1 MSGRAERGPESA
13 AGPGAPGKAAVPL
26 ARGQGLL
33 RAAQPRPPLGWFP
46 LGWLPLGWN
55 RLSLRVKL
63 TVGYA
68 LIFSLSVLLGALCV
82 YLLAHGSLTRTLD
95 TTLRETSS
103 LARGSILTGP
113 AGQRFSDQ
121 LQPPPELTI
130 ELLSQAGRVL
140 DVAGQPTGTL
150 VAGQTALPAPLRVLG
165 LNTVEERR
173 VLTERLPSGLVLRVS
188 RSADTLTALLETLAR
203 VLLAGS
209 VLMIGLA
216 SVAGYYLAD
225 RALRP
230 VDEVARTAASI
241 TSSGSY
247 RGRVPPAPG
256 SDEMARLTGTV
267 NGMLDHLEATI
278 ERERSFARTAAHELR
293 TPLTAL
299 QGRLELALERPRE
312 AADYRRSLE
321 IMRGRVDEL
330 LSLAQGLLVL
340 AETDRPAQ
348 LEPTDLTLQAAEVT
362 GELHDLAMRLGKQ
375 LVWER
380 AKTQD
385 PAPLPPTPPALS
397 KLRTVVLAEPLGV
410 RQVLRNL
417 LENALKY
424 GGNRV
429 VVRVSP
435 TSLTVWDSGGGP
447 LPSEWARLTRP
458 FERGAGL
465 QGVSG
470 SGLGLPLVLAL
481 AQRWGARVEPQWP
494 AEGREGAGF
503 SVCLS
508 WTARDGALL
517 N

>member
-1 MSGRAERGPESA
+1 MNSSGVGRRL
-13 AGPGAPGKAAVPL
+13 AGL
-26 ARGQGLL
+26 WR
-33 RAAQPRPPLGWFP
+33 R
-46 LGWLPLGWN
+46 WN
-55 RLSLRVKL
+55 RLSLRLKL
-63 TVGYA
+63 TLGYA
-68 LIFSLSVLLGALCV
+68 LIFSLSVLLGAACV
-82 YLLAHGSLTRTLD
+82 YLLARGSLTHTLD
-95 TTLRETSS
+95 TTLRETAS
-103 LARGSILTGP
+103 LARGSILDD
-113 AGQRFSDQ
+113 AQGQGFSDE
-121 LQPPPELTI
+121 LQPPPELSI
-130 ELLSQAGRVL
+130 ELLSPQGQVL
-140 DVAGQPTGTL
+140 DIAGQSRSPAVQSVRPAQESGLSTRELSPSGLSIVTR
-150 VAGQTALPAPLRVLG
+150 AG
-165 LNTVEERR
+165 RR
-173 VLTERLPSGLVLRVS
+173 VLTERLSSGLLLQVS
-188 RSADTLTALLETLAR
+188 RPADTIKALLETLAR

-216 SVAGYYLAD
+216 CLAGYYLAD

-241 TSSGSY
+241 TRSGSY
-247 RGRVPPAPG
+247 RGRVRAAPG

-267 NGMLDHLEATI
+267 NSMLDHLEATI

-340 AETDRPAQ
+340 AETDRPAHLQ
-348 LEPTDLTLQAAEVT
+348 ATDLSMQAAEVT
-362 GELHDLAMRLGKQ
+362 GELAELAMRLGKQ
-375 LVWER
+375 LDWQR
-380 AKTQD
+380 LSD
-385 PAPLPPTPPALS
+385 PQTGLEHLY
-397 KLRTVVLAEPLGV
+397 VLAEPLGV

-424 GGNRV
+424 GGPRV

-435 TSLTVWDSGGGP
+435 ASLTVWDSGPGP
-447 LPSEWARLTRP
+447 QPLEWARLTRP

-481 AQRWGARVEPQWP
+481 AQRWDARAEPQW
-494 AEGREGAGF
+494 AEGGEGFG
-503 SVCLS
+503 VCLS
-508 WTARDGALL
+508 WAERDPGTL